1 MDKKFMNWS
10 EYEAP
15 TIKTLDILS
24 EGVLC
29 SSGALTINDWQN
41 DGDALDF

>member
-1 MDKKFMNWS
+1 MNWS

-15 TIKTLDILS
+15 SIKTLDILS

-29 SSGALTINDWQN
+29 SSY
-41 DGDALDF
+41 GDANQAGKTLEETDTWNF

>member
-1 MDKKFMNWS
+1 MNWS

-15 TIKTLDILS
+15 SIKTLDILS

-29 SSGALTINDWQN
+29 MSGTMEAADWEKGATN
-41 DGDALDF
+41 WFEE

>member
-1 MDKKFMNWS
+1 MNWS

-15 TIKTLDILS
+15 SIKTLDILS

-29 SSGALTINDWQN
+29 SSYGEAGKAGKD
-41 DGDALDF
+41 LDLAGEWNF